1 MTPADRQVLDAII
14 AAAYDSHGPRLRD
27 VAVHVV
33 AELRGLEGS
42 GVEWVARLLDDWLVS
57 GASTEVRQWM
67 RRQPG
72 IAGHTKGGVATEV
85 PAFGGVRVQTEDG
98 HFDHVQLRMLE
109 MTADELEAHV
119 RPKRKQRD
127 TLSRTLSF
135 YDLVL
140 TDMRAHLHPRVG
152 DALECIG
159 LADVEEMAS

>member
-14 AAAYDSHGPRLRD
+14 AQAYDSHGPRLRD

-33 AELRGLEGS
+33 AELRDLEGS

-72 IAGHTKGGVATEV
+72 ITGQTKGGVTTEV

-98 HFDHVQLRMLE
+98 HFEHVQLRLLE

-119 RPKRKQRD
+119 GPKRKQRD

-140 TDMRAHLHPRVG
+140 TDMRAHEHPVVA

-159 LADVEEMAS
+159 LADVAEVAS